1 MVEMAG
7 IEPAASTLARRD
19 RSLAVIPMRGTGAIR
34 TRDLLDAI
42 EALYLLSYSPMIW
55 WRGAGAGLS
64 PALPLPYLSPRH
76 QWTAVR

>member
-1 MVEMAG
+1 
-7 IEPAASTLARRD
+7 
-19 RSLAVIPMRGTGAIR
+19 MRGTGAIR

-64 PALPLPYLSPRH
+64 PVLPLPYLSPRH
-76 QWTAVR
+76 Q